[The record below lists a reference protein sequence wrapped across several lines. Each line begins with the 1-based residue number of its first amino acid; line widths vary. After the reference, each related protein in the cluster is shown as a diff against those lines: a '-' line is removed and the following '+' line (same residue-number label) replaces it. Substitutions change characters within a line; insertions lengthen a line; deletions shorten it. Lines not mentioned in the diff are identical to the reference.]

1 MARLLFNRFDLL
13 LQCFCYNQYC
23 RQINDHLLHS
33 IQSSKKANEH
43 NDSTWSGKWLTV
55 SYQTF
60 LKIAFFQIGTLV
72 TSLVTKVMT
81 ITSLIKA
88 TPLLNLYGPLACDA
102 FYLIT
107 VAHNTLVVTGGF
119 VMALFRMLCVQ
130 FHNHV
135 LSLERLMLK
144 LMWVQLVLFLVI
156 WGTNFFAVDIYGSSN
171 LSEFC
176 NGYTTKVTKTVS
188 CKYFGHTYS
197 RVM

>member
-1 MARLLFNRFDLL
+1 
-13 LQCFCYNQYC
+13 
-23 RQINDHLLHS
+23 
-33 IQSSKKANEH
+33 
-43 NDSTWSGKWLTV
+43 
-55 SYQTF
+55 
-60 LKIAFFQIGTLV
+60 
-72 TSLVTKVMT
+72 
-81 ITSLIKA
+81 
-88 TPLLNLYGPLACDA
+88 
-102 FYLIT
+102 
-107 VAHNTLVVTGGF
+107 
-119 VMALFRMLCVQ
+119 MALFRMLCVQ